1 MVKTLKRNLAKKRIF
16 PLIIGLIISIL
27 IIVGCVFIVSQIDN
41 LFDNLTED
49 VKSNLYYAAF
59 FIIFLFGVISLI
71 LLNNLLKSR
80 VVISYDDNYLYII
93 KTTKKTVQVPYKE
106 IKRIKSKIVNK
117 KNKSKHGN
125 IIIKTK
131 KKKYKIK
138 NVIKVQEV
146 ETQLKFLIKNQK

>member
-1 MVKTLKRNLAKKRIF
+1 MKRNLAKKRIF